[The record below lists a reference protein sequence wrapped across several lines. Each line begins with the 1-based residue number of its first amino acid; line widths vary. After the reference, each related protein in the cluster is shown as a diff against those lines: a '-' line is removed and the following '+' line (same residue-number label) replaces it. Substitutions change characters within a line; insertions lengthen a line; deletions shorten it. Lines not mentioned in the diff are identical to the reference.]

1 MEHWR
6 VKGLMCLVV
15 VLIATAGARASSAM
29 LSNDT
34 GLFETGALRTTSS
47 ADWQLENIGRQMT
60 DPAQTPSPFQEGHTA
75 NTTTLPAVPA
85 AISMT
90 LCGFLCISFVRDRR
104 AWLAMA
110 AGALWL
116 GQTGMHAVPEL
127 THRICSRITTSASS
141 PIGLDRPQVFF
152 SSDSITGNAQ
162 SISFIGL
169 LRKLE
174 GIPGHNLGSTLL
186 DLSFPRENVTPVK
199 TGARSGNRRLSS
211 PIANNLKVGG
221 VLVFASKHSTRSPAL
236 ALRDCRHN
244 ALFVCPA
251 SVSGHFTVFSPAFIF
266 QNLSRGPPAIK
277 IRVFPT
283 EGPKSGFAKRSL
295 GSTRHGKRGNNFI

>member
-1 MEHWR
+1 MEHWG

-15 VLIATAGARASSAM
+15 VLVATAGVLASSAM

-34 GLFETGALRTTSS
+34 GLFETDTLQTTSS
-47 ADWQLENIGRQMT
+47 ADWQLENIGRQIT
-60 DPAQTPSPFQEGHTA
+60 DPARTPSPFQETHTRTA
-75 NTTTLPAVPA
+75 ITLPAVPA

-104 AWLAMA
+104 GWLAMA
-110 AGALWL
+110 AGILWL

-141 PIGLDRPQVFF
+141 PIGLDRPDIVF

-162 SISFIGL
+162 SIRFVGL

-174 GIPGHNLGSTLL
+174 GIPGHNLG
-186 DLSFPRENVTPVK
+186 V
-199 TGARSGNRRLSS
+199 LSS
-211 PIANNLKVGG
+211 DTQGIQAVAGYYENAGRQL
-221 VLVFASKHSTRSPAL
+221 ASARKHSKPSPAL
-236 ALRDCRHN
+236 VLRDYRHN
-244 ALFVCPA
+244 TLFVCPA
-251 SVSGHFTVFSPAFIF
+251 GISGHFTVFSPAFIF

-277 IRVFPT
+277 IRAFQT
-283 EGPKSGFAKRSL
+283 KGSKSGFAKRSL
-295 GSTRHGKRGNNFI
+295 GFTRHGKEG